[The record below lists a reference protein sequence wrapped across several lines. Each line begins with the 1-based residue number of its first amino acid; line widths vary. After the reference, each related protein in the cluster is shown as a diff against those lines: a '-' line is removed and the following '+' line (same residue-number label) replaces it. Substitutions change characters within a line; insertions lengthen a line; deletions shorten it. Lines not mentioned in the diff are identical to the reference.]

1 MFNNFLS
8 SMMDIEAFRSDTDG
22 SYIGYEFTVQR
33 AIDVAKARGDE
44 SDQEGIKIFEQ
55 KIKNLPNYS
64 KLVHSM
70 TVVYAV
76 SKFESFLTDCYD
88 QLLRWN
94 QNALK
99 TAKQISYKEVLEF
112 KSIGDLHQALKERE
126 LLEFS
131 FSSFAQKMQTLEK
144 KFNINYS
151 RDEMNIE
158 TITEILTTR
167 NIHLHNN
174 GFINDVY
181 LKNNSLTTFRIGDER
196 KIDVEYSIHVI
207 SELMHA
213 GESIHKK
220 VLEKLQIT

>member
-1 MFNNFLS
+1 MFNNFIS

-22 SYIGYEFTVQR
+22 SYIGYEATVHR
-33 AIDVAKARGDE
+33 AIELAKARGDE
-44 SDQEGIKIFEQ
+44 SDHEGIRIFEQ
-55 KIKNLPNYS
+55 KIKNLPKYS

-88 QLLRWN
+88 QLLSWN

-112 KSIGDLHQALKERE
+112 ESMDDLYQALKDRE

-131 FSSFAQKMQTLEK
+131 FSSFAQKMQTFEK

-151 RDEMNIE
+151 IDEVDVE

-181 LKNNSLTTFRIGDER
+181 LEYNPRTMHKIGDER
-196 KIDVEYSIHVI
+196 KIDIEYSIHVI
-207 SELMHA
+207 SELMRA
-213 GESIHKK
+213 GDSIQKK
-220 VLEKLQIT
+220 LLEKIKFT